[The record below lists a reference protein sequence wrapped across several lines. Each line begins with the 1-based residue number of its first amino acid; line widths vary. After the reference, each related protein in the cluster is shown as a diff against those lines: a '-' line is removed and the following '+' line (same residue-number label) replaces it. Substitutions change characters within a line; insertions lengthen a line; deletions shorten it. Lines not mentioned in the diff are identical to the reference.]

1 MARPGS
7 PTRDSRP
14 RRDDAGGVWI
24 VTGIVLGVLV
34 YAGIVVTV
42 MAGFTVALPLVVIPP
57 VVVGLIGASN
67 LLNGGRN
74 PHARPGPRPPGP
86 DEPLGPA

>member
-1 MARPGS
+1 MARPG
-7 PTRDSRP
+7 PPARVYCR

-42 MAGFTVALPLVVIPP
+42 MAGFTVAVPLVVIPP
-57 VVVGLIGASN
+57 VVIGLIGASN
-67 LLNGGRN
+67 LLGAGHR
-74 PHARPGPRPPGP
+74 PGARPGPRPPGP
-86 DEPLGPA
+86 DEPIGPA

>member
-1 MARPGS
+1 MARSG
-7 PTRDSRP
+7 RP
-14 RRDDAGGVWI
+14 MRAAQRRHDDAGGVWI

-57 VVVGLIGASN
+57 VVVGLIGASS
-67 LLNGGRN
+67 LLGGGRGRG
-74 PHARPGPRPPGP
+74 ARPGPRPRGP
-86 DEPLGPA
+86 DEPIGPA